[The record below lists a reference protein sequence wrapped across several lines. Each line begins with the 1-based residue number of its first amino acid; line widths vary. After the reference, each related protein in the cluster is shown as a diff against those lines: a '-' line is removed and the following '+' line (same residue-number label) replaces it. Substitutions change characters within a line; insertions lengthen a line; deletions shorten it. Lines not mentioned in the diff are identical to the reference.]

1 MVWEVGIVYCRSG
14 ISFWIGGIAG
24 ITIETKNTKMET
36 LINEQ
41 SSRLKFW
48 DDLLL
53 KTEAWGIEDGAVRT
67 THRVA
72 IMCLQMTQRGHQE
85 AML

>member
-1 MVWEVGIVYCRSG
+1 VYCRSG

-53 KTEAWGIEDGAVRT
+53 KTEA
-67 THRVA
+67 
-72 IMCLQMTQRGHQE
+72 
-85 AML
+85 